1 MLPAAVQEAA
11 RKRCLPAGRRTASNP
26 APRLPLAQDSAHP
39 GRPNCRRTGKRQRQT
54 CLCNATSDDQ
64 YQPDQIGVLRNHPEQ
79 VGLRL
84 RCSSRHVACP
94 SARCCLCPRHCLFH
108 ATAVSAVVVIVSST
122 AVSLSPCG
130 VRVCVCVCLSV
141 LGHCLSCRECHTA
154 LVIVRANAHVCT
166 HQVFP
171 QQRSEPFAV
180 LEHMPRD
187 LSFAV
192 RFAMS
197 SDVMSHLIRVSGA
210 CSPHP
215 CAPPPHPP
223 HQAKGPHGEPLELT
237 EGCNRGGRSSRLAG
251 TPLFVAAARKR
262 SHGCCVVMTS

>member
-1 MLPAAVQEAA
+1 MFLEA
-11 RKRCLPAGRRTASNP
+11 RGVSICTVLS
-26 APRLPLAQDSAHP
+26 LS
-39 GRPNCRRTGKRQRQT
+39 
-54 CLCNATSDDQ
+54 TSLFVSCD
-64 YQPDQIGVLRNHPEQ
+64 GCVGSGCHCEQ
-79 VGLRL
+79 HCSEPFAL
-84 RCSSRHVACP
+84 RCKS
-94 SARCCLCPRHCLFH
+94 
-108 ATAVSAVVVIVSST
+108 
-122 AVSLSPCG
+122 
-130 VRVCVCVCLSV
+130 VCVCVCLSV

-154 LVIVRANAHVCT
+154 LAIVRANAHVCT

-171 QQRSEPFAV
+171 QQRSETFAV
-180 LEHMPRD
+180 FEHMPRD

-237 EGCNRGGRSSRLAG
+237 EGCNGGGRSSRLAG